1 MATIKVKTTASAVPA
16 SLGYGELGIAA
27 NELYFGNAS
36 STPVRVAKATEIPT
50 VNNGTLT
57 LNVSG
62 SGLSGSQTFTANQS
76 GNATFTVASN
86 ATTAGTVSTLV
97 YRDAAGKITA
107 GTDGFNTG
115 SVQMKYNT
123 TTLSLDFIFV
133 QNGDVEGNFLID

>member
-1 MATIKVKTTASAVPA
+1 MATIKVQRKATAVGSTLP
-16 SLGYGELGIAA
+16 YGELGIAN
-27 NELYFGNAS
+27 NEFYFGNS
-36 STPVRVAKATEIPT
+36 SNSPVRVAKATEIPT

-76 GNATFTVASN
+76 GNATFTVTSN

-97 YRDAAGKITA
+97 YRDTAGKITA

-115 SVQMKYNT
+115 SVQMKYNA

-133 QNGDVEGNFLID
+133 